1 MFYRTFLNSLI
12 IILKI
17 IFGFILTKIVA
28 VQGGPIAIA
37 QFSQF
42 QTILSIIQNL
52 PNGSSNGVVA
62 NTPNYRNIDRIEVL
76 WGSSLVVSVVIYSV
90 LLLISIILFIFSEVS
105 INAYPYILIAI
116 VLYPLY
122 HLYSLGNAINT
133 SYGFFN
139 EYFLSNII
147 SISSFIFLLLIL
159 YFCFDISNV
168 YFFAL
173 FFFPYC
179 SFFIFYSIYK
189 RHNSIFKY
197 FFYANL
203 STIHTLF
210 KFVFLSFISVFF
222 TPMIIYFIREIL
234 SSEVG
239 DYAMGNWQSIWRI
252 SEVYTSMLVLSISSI
267 VLPRFSYSTTKS
279 QIIKTFKFSLYMIFP
294 IYLTVFFVLLIFTEQ
309 IFHLLYSESF
319 VIDREVLIYQLI
331 GDFFKLLGCILTFF
345 LLSTSKLKL
354 LAILEII
361 FGLIF
366 ILGVSFFVS
375 DFGVLSVSIIYM
387 LIQMSCAFI
396 LSLYTIRL
404 VSNKYE

>member
-17 IFGFILTKIVA
+17 IFGFVLTKIVA

-62 NTPNYRNIDRIEVL
+62 NTPNYRKIDRIEIL
-76 WGSSLVVSVVIYSV
+76 WGSSLVISVAIYSV
-90 LLLISIILFIFSEVS
+90 LLLISIVLFLFFELN

-116 VLYPLY
+116 FLYPLY
-122 HLYSLGNAINT
+122 HFYSLGNAINT

-139 EYFLSNII
+139 EYFFSNIV
-147 SISSFIFLLLIL
+147 SISSFIFLLLIS

-179 SFFIFYSIYK
+179 SFFIFHSIYK
-189 RHNSIFKY
+189 RHNSILKY
-197 FFYANL
+197 FFYADL
-203 STIHTLF
+203 STIRTLF

-239 DYAMGNWQSIWRI
+239 EYAMGNWQSIWRI
-252 SEVYTSMLVLSISSI
+252 SEVYTSMLILSISSI
-267 VLPRFSYSTTKS
+267 ILPRFSYSNTKS
-279 QIIKTFKFSLYMIFP
+279 QIIKTFKFSLFMIFP
-294 IYLTVFFVLLIFTEQ
+294 IYLIVFFVLLIFTEQ

-345 LLSTSKLKL
+345 LLSNSKLQL
-354 LAILEII
+354 LAILEILFGI
-361 FGLIF
+361 FF

-375 DFGVLSVSIIYM
+375 DFGALSVSIIYL

-396 LSLYTIRL
+396 LSIYTVRL